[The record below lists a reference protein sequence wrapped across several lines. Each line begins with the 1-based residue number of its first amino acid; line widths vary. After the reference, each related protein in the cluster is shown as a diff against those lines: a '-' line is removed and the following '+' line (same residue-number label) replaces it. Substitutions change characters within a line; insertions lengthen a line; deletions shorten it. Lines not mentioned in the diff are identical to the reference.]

1 LAFGA
6 GWVRYQPYGLSFLD
20 YVTFTKPHGRIAEMK
35 AGSRHED
42 WRAVYRAALL
52 EPNKSKTPV
61 CITNAEKKIAA
72 RARELSHSGDQDAL
86 ERSELNVATYAL
98 VALRNWLDW
107 NENES
112 DDSKSAVA

>member
-1 LAFGA
+1 
-6 GWVRYQPYGLSFLD
+6 
-20 YVTFTKPHGRIAEMK
+20 MK
-35 AGSRHED
+35 ASRHED
-42 WRAVYRAALL
+42 WRAFYRAALF

-61 CITNAEKKIAA
+61 RITNAEKKIAA
-72 RARELSHSGDQDAL
+72 RARELSNSGDEDAL

-112 DDSKSAVA
+112 GNSKSAVA